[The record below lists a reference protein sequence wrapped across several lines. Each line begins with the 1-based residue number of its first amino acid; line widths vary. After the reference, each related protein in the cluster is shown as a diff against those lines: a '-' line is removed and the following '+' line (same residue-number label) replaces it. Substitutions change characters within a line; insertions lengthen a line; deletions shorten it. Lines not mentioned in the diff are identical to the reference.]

1 MNPLE
6 EIGMPILFS
15 SGMVAEALDNYD
27 VADPHRR
34 ADELDDR
41 KTSPIVN
48 APLYDT
54 SITTPLKKSNMSLQN
69 FPDYSDE
76 VLSDYKLAILLNK
89 PVPAPDVADL
99 DTDPDYVKFIKNSIK
114 NIIQSEGEFNL
125 NKSRITSELIKQRQA
140 LEKAGV
146 I

>member
-15 SGMVAEALDNYD
+15 SGMVAEALDNFD

-54 SITTPLKKSNMSLQN
+54 SITTPLNKSNMSLQN

-76 VLSDYKLAILLNK
+76 VLSDYKLAIMLNK

>member
-15 SGMVAEALDNYD
+15 SGMVAEALDNFD

-34 ADELDDR
+34 ADELDDK

-54 SITTPLKKSNMSLQN
+54 SITTPLNKSNVSLQN

-89 PVPAPDVADL
+89 PVPAPNVADL

>member
-6 EIGMPILFS
+6 EIGMPLYFS
-15 SGMVAEALDNYD
+15 EDLVAEALDNYD
-27 VADPHRR
+27 RADPHRR
-34 ADELDDR
+34 QDELDDKR
-41 KTSPIVN
+41 TSPIVN

-54 SITTPLKKSNMSLQN
+54 SITTPIKKSELSLES

-114 NIIQSEGEFNL
+114 NIIQSESEFNL
-125 NKSRITSELIKQRQA
+125 NRNRITTELIKQQKLA
-140 LEKAGV
+140 ESTATL
-146 I
+146 

>member
-6 EIGMPILFS
+6 EIGMPMIFTS
-15 SGMVAEALDNYD
+15 DMVAEALDNYD

-34 ADELDDR
+34 ADELDDK
-41 KTSPIVN
+41 KTAPVVN

-54 SITTPLKKSNMSLQN
+54 SITNPIKKSELSLES

-125 NKSRITSELIKQRQA
+125 NKSRITTELIKQRQA

>member
-6 EIGMPILFS
+6 EIGMP
-15 SGMVAEALDNYD
+15 MVFTDLDVAQALDNYD
-27 VADPHRR
+27 IADPHRR
-34 ADELDDR
+34 EDELDDKR
-41 KTSPIVN
+41 TAPIVN

-54 SITTPLKKSNMSLQN
+54 SITNPIKKSEISLGD

-76 VLSDYKLAILLNK
+76 ILSDYKMAILLNK

-125 NKSRITSELIKQRQA
+125 NRNRITTELMKLRLREQKEA
-140 LEKAGV
+140 L
-146 I
+146 

>member
-6 EIGMPILFS
+6 EIGMPILFR

-76 VLSDYKLAILLNK
+76 VLSDYNDPATILVMGYRWIHHISPIQPFQRNS
-89 PVPAPDVADL
+89 
-99 DTDPDYVKFIKNSIK
+99 KFSFSCHWK
-114 NIIQSEGEFNL
+114 
-125 NKSRITSELIKQRQA
+125 T
-140 LEKAGV
+140 
-146 I
+146 

>member
-15 SGMVAEALDNYD
+15 SGMVAEALDNFD

-34 ADELDDR
+34 ADELDDK

-54 SITTPLKKSNMSLQN
+54 SITTPLKKSNVSLQN

-125 NKSRITSELIKQRQA
+125 NKSRITTELIKQRQA
-140 LEKAGV
+140 LEKVGV
-146 I
+146 M